1 MNARSKIEC
10 SKQSLSMADP
20 SKTEP
25 SKPGPAEAMRL
36 RDYPLMKPSLLVS
49 PA

>member
-1 MNARSKIEC
+1 MT
-10 SKQSLSMADP
+10 DP
-20 SKTEP
+20 AKTEP
-25 SKPGPAEAMRL
+25 LQTGPAEAMRL